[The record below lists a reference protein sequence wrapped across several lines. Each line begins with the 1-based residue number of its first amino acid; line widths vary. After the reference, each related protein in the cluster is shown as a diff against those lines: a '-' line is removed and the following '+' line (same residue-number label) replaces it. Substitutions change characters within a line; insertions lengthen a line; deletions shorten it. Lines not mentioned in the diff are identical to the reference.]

1 MCYFCKE
8 SRFVATELLHSICQ
22 QQRED
27 GQLLYLQVSVVLGNL
42 HVSHWRPRRPRE
54 RGKREKQGK
63 RVLRTHLHSQT
74 VATVQGRRAG
84 KAPEDSDGGMPRRR
98 RGPPSRGGAAR
109 AVFDEVT
116 LETA

>member
-1 MCYFCKE
+1 MGSFYVFK
-8 SRFVATELLHSICQ
+8 SLLSWEICVFPTGAPDV
-22 QQRED
+22 R
-27 GQLLYLQVSVVLGNL
+27 GRG
-42 HVSHWRPRRPRE
+42 
-54 RGKREKQGK
+54 GKREKQDK

-74 VATVQGRRAG
+74 VATLPGRRAG
-84 KAPEDSDGGMPRRR
+84 KAPEVSDGGMPRRR